1 MVREKLPERRRNVT
15 WKAKA
20 GGCKLHFTV
29 GYYEDGRPG
38 EVFVDAGKLGSAV
51 SMWAH
56 SSAMLLSLLLQHG
69 VSIEEVSALFKGFS
83 IGIGIELHPTIHG
96 AANII
101 DFVLKAIMEHSNGS
115 ADRLGTEQLTT

>member
-1 MVREKLPERRRNVT
+1 M
-15 WKAKA
+15 
-20 GGCKLHFTV
+20 
-29 GYYEDGRPG
+29 
-38 EVFVDAGKLGSAV
+38 FVDAGKLGSAV